1 MNFVKRIENV
11 EPKNIDSL
19 IRQTKRWEKSID
31 MRLTKSDLKNIELDM
46 KLSTDDFIES
56 TLNFIDNEVYC

>member
-1 MNFVKRIENV
+1 MKFVKLIENV
-11 EPKNIDSL
+11 NPKNIDSL
-19 IRQTKRWEKSID
+19 IRQTKRLEKSID

>member
-1 MNFVKRIENV
+1 MKFVKLIENV
-11 EPKNIDSL
+11 NPKNIDSL
-19 IRQTKRWEKSID
+19 IRQTKRLEKSID

-46 KLSTDDFIES
+46 ELSTYDFIES

>member
-19 IRQTKRWEKSID
+19 IRQTKRWEKTINV
-31 MRLTKSDLKNIELDM
+31 RLSKSDLKNIELDLE
-46 KLSTDDFIES
+46 LSTDDFIES
-56 TLNFIDNEVYC
+56 TLNFIDEII